1 MVASIITKT
10 NSQKQI
16 LIGLLRTARP
26 RQWVK
31 NLSLFAA
38 LFFSGLLFE
47 SNDLGFY
54 FLRVSWAFILFTII
68 TSSIYIFNDI
78 IDAPQDALHPFKK
91 KRPIPSG
98 ILPVPVATFAAI
110 VGFFTGVILS
120 WMLSPFFFLM
130 ILAYVLLNFSYSLW
144 FKKIPILDLFSIA
157 SSFVIRVYAGAL
169 VVDLHMS
176 VWFLLTVISLALFL
190 AVGKRQSERTLLKG
204 LTGNLKGHRVT
215 LQRYT
220 QRLLDIY
227 TSMFAN
233 TTWLAYALF
242 AFNYR
247 PIKPQGL
254 LLNLYTI
261 FPRTFNSEKLLMVT
275 IPLVIY
281 GVMRYLQLVYEQNKG
296 ESPERVL
303 LSDKPLIFV
312 IFVWAWITFVI
323 IYWLG
328 G

>member
-1 MVASIITKT
+1 MIPTATTTKSDPDAKT
-10 NSQKQI
+10 I
-16 LIGLLRTARP
+16 FIGLVRTARP
-26 RQWVK
+26 RQWIK

-38 LFFSGLLFE
+38 LFFSGFLFE
-47 SNDLGFY
+47 PGY
-54 FLRVSWAFILFTII
+54 FLRVSWAFILFTLT
-68 TSSIYIFNDI
+68 TSTIYIFNDI
-78 IDAPQDALHPFKK
+78 IDAPQDRLHPFKR
-91 KRPIPSG
+91 KRAIPSG
-98 ILPVPVATFAAI
+98 DLPMHIAVFCTIA
-110 VGFFTGVILS
+110 GFLSVVVLS
-120 WMLSPFFFLM
+120 WMTNPFFFIM
-130 ILAYVLLNFSYSLW
+130 ILAYILLNFNYSLW

-157 SSFVIRVYAGAL
+157 ASFVIRVYAGAL
-169 VVDLHMS
+169 IVDLHMS

-190 AVGKRQSERTLLKG
+190 AVGKRQSERTLL
-204 LTGNLKGHRVT
+204 TGMAGDLKGHRVT

-233 TTWLAYALF
+233 ASWLAYSLF
-242 AFNYR
+242 AFNYQ
-247 PIKPQGL
+247 PVKPTGL
-254 LLNLYTI
+254 LLNIYTI

-303 LSDKPLIFV
+303 LSDRPLIAV
-312 IFVWAWITFVI
+312 ILIWAWLVFII

-328 G
+328 